1 MAEPGWETLGVGG
14 ALLARYRGDQ
24 QALVEQLAV
33 FLEGTLPRQTAVHR
47 TLGVLGPRHT
57 DHLKVELGDVR
68 FELRSGGGANL
79 ETTRTRIVRG
89 VAVRNER
96 LALEEGLHELGTTLS
111 AELERTEA
119 GRAALSKLLDD

>member
-24 QALVEQLAV
+24 QALVEQLAT
-33 FLEGTLPRQTAVHR
+33 FLEGTLPRRTAVHR
-47 TLGVLGPRHT
+47 TLGILGPRHT
-57 DHLKVELGDVR
+57 DHLTVELGDLR
-68 FELRSGGGANL
+68 FELRSGGPSI

-96 LALEEGLHELGTTLS
+96 LALEEWLHELGATLS

-119 GRAALSKLLDD
+119 GRAALSKLLDG

>member
-47 TLGVLGPRHT
+47 TLGILGPRHT
-57 DHLKVELGDVR
+57 DHLKVELGDLR
-68 FELRSGGGANL
+68 FELRSGGPTI

-96 LALEEGLHELGTTLS
+96 LALEEWLHELGATLS

-119 GRAALSKLLDD
+119 GRAALSKLLEG